1 MEGNKMRT
9 FYMYSEKTQSLT
21 TINAHET
28 VDTLKL
34 FYQIIGCNIVEMV
47 YLDHGITIV
56 VDEEGLLKNPIDI
69 NVIKEKKTNQT
80 MQMTGNMIFIAI
92 DEYGQTVGLNE
103 KQMKYIEKELE
114 IVTIPIS
121 LLT

>member
-1 MEGNKMRT
+1 
-9 FYMYSEKTQSLT
+9 
-21 TINAHET
+21 
-28 VDTLKL
+28 
-34 FYQIIGCNIVEMV
+34 MV

-69 NVIKEKKTNQT
+69 NVIKEKKTNQS

-92 DEYGQTVGLNE
+92 DEYGRTVGLNE
-103 KQMKYIEKELE
+103 KQMQYIENELK

>member
-1 MEGNKMRT
+1 MRT
-9 FYMYSEKTQSLT
+9 FYMYSEKTQRLT
-21 TINAHET
+21 TVNAHET

-34 FYQIIGCNIVEMV
+34 FYQIIGCDIVEMV
-47 YLDHGITIV
+47 YLDHGITVV

-69 NVIKEKKTNQT
+69 NVIKEKKSKQT

-92 DEYGQTVGLNE
+92 DEYGRTVGLSE
-103 KQMKYIEKELE
+103 KQMKYIKNELE

-121 LLT
+121 LLA

>member
-1 MEGNKMRT
+1 MRT
-9 FYMYSEKTQSLT
+9 FYMYSEKTQSIT

-56 VDEEGLLKNPIDI
+56 VDEEGLLKKPIDI
-69 NVIKEKKTNQT
+69 NIIKEKKTNQT

-92 DEYGQTVGLNE
+92 DEYGRTVGLND
-103 KQMKYIEKELE
+103 KQMKYIENELE

-121 LLT
+121 LLE